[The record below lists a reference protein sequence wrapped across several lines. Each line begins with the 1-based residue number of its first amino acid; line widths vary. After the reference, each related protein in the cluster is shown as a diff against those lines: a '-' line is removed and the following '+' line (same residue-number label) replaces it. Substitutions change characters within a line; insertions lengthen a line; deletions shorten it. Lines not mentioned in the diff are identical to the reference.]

1 MNLREGSPIAAISKL
16 YRIFTP
22 KQKKSFRVLV
32 FFTFISSITDLLGL
46 FTVIPVIGLVLSD
59 SFYNTAITKV
69 PAIAQ
74 FDKQQLLLLSVLVFT
89 VLIIAKNIFGLF
101 INKMQVRFVEGL
113 FVTSSMNVLSNVYK
127 RSLLELQKDTSNE
140 LVQKLTSMQVSL
152 CSYAVIS
159 IIIIIN
165 EAIVFG
171 LTAIIVC
178 LTNWQLFLLLILTI
192 VPIMALFY
200 ARVKTMIRNA
210 GTEKSANE
218 IKLRESAQEMIFG
231 YTDIKIA
238 GTEENFKKR
247 FEDTAKKYSIF
258 QGKLDFML
266 FIPTRIIEVAIFF
279 CVVLIMLYGIYFIK
293 DTEQIITTISL
304 FGIVA
309 YRSVPSINRFVI
321 AVNNIN
327 SSSFIFEDADFMYN
341 GQVGENK
348 SEETLRFNEVIDFD
362 RVSYRYDGGNR
373 NVLDNCS
380 LQIRKGEKVGIVGRS
395 GAGKSTL
402 VANILGFLRPTEG
415 RILIDGA
422 ELNEQNMK
430 DWWHIVGYV
439 RQEVFIMNT
448 TMLENIA
455 IGEEAGSVDMEKM
468 RRAVKLSSLE
478 ELVNELP
485 NGLYTKL
492 SERGNNLSGGQKQRI
507 AIARAIYKGAQVLV
521 FDEATSA
528 LDSKTEEEIT
538 NAIQQLGKEDLT
550 IIIIAHRFTSL
561 KYCDRIYD
569 LHNGQISASLTYEDL
584 TNRQG

>member
-1 MNLREGSPIAAISKL
+1 MNIREGSPIAAISKV
-16 YRIFTP
+16 YKIFTP
-22 KQKKSFRVLV
+22 KQRKSFRVLV

-59 SFYNTAITKV
+59 SFYNTVITRL
-69 PAIAQ
+69 PMISQ
-74 FDKQQLLLLSVLVFT
+74 FDKQQLLLLSVLLFT
-89 VLIIAKNIFGLF
+89 VLIIAKNLFGLY

-113 FVTSSMNVLSNVYK
+113 FVTSSMNVLANVYK
-127 RSLLELQKDTSNE
+127 RSLLEIQKDTSNE

-171 LTAIIVC
+171 LTAVIVC
-178 LTNWQLFLLLILTI
+178 LTNWQLFVLLILTI

-200 ARVKTMIRNA
+200 AKVKTMIKNA
-210 GTEKSANE
+210 GTERSSNE

-238 GTEENFKKR
+238 GTENNFKKK

-293 DTEQIITTISL
+293 DTEAIITTISL

-327 SSSFIFEDADFMYN
+327 SSSFIFEDRDFIYSDQ
-341 GQVGENK
+341 QVKKNAESPLEFDDTITFEN
-348 SEETLRFNEVIDFD
+348 
-362 RVSYRYDGGNR
+362 VSYSYEGNGKK
-373 NVLDNCS
+373 NVLNNCS
-380 LQIRKGEKVGIVGRS
+380 LQIRKGEKIGIIGKS

-402 VANILGFLRPTEG
+402 VGNILGFLRPTEG
-415 RILIDGA
+415 RIIIDQTPLG
-422 ELNEQNMK
+422 ENNIE

-439 RQEVFIMNT
+439 RQEVFIMNNS
-448 TMLENIA
+448 MLENIA
-455 IGEEAGSVDMEKM
+455 IGEDAASVDIKRMN
-468 RRAVKLSSLE
+468 RAIKLASLE
-478 ELVNELP
+478 NLVNELP
-485 NGLYTKL
+485 NGIHTKL

-507 AIARAIYKGAQVLV
+507 AIARAIYKGAEVLV

-528 LDSKTEEEIT
+528 LDSQTEEEIT
-538 NAIQQLGKEDLT
+538 NAIQQLGREQLT
-550 IIIIAHRFTSL
+550 IIIIAHRYTSL

-569 LHNGQISASLTYEDL
+569 LQNGQISASLTYSEL
-584 TNRQG
+584 IKE

>member
-1 MNLREGSPIAAISKL
+1 MNIREGSPIAAISKV
-16 YRIFTP
+16 YKIFTP
-22 KQKKSFRVLV
+22 KQRKSFRVLV

-59 SFYNTAITKV
+59 SFYNTVITKL
-69 PAIAQ
+69 PMISQ
-74 FDKQQLLLLSVLVFT
+74 FDKQQLLLLSVLLFT
-89 VLIIAKNIFGLF
+89 VLIIAKNLFGLY

-113 FVTSSMNVLSNVYK
+113 FVTSSMNVLANVYK
-127 RSLLELQKDTSNE
+127 RSLLEIQKDTSNK
-140 LVQKLTSMQVSL
+140 LVQKLTSMQVHL

-171 LTAIIVC
+171 LTAVIVC
-178 LTNWQLFLLLILTI
+178 LANWQLFVLLILTI
-192 VPIMALFY
+192 VPIMAIFY
-200 ARVKTMIRNA
+200 AKVKTMIKNA
-210 GTEKSANE
+210 GTERSNNE
-218 IKLRESAQEMIFG
+218 TKLRESAQEMIFG

-238 GTEENFKKR
+238 GTENNFKKKY
-247 FEDTAKKYSIF
+247 ENTARKYSIF

-293 DTEQIITTISL
+293 DTEAIITTISL

-327 SSSFIFEDADFMYN
+327 SSSFIFEDRDFIYSEQ
-341 GQVGENK
+341 QVKKNAERPLEFDETITFEN
-348 SEETLRFNEVIDFD
+348 
-362 RVSYRYDGGNR
+362 VSYSYEANGK
-373 NVLDNCS
+373 NVLNNCS
-380 LQIRKGEKVGIVGRS
+380 LQIRKGEKIGIIGKS

-402 VANILGFLRPTEG
+402 VGNILGFLKPTEG
-415 RILIDGA
+415 RIIIDQTPLG
-422 ELNEQNMK
+422 ENNIE

-439 RQEVFIMNT
+439 RQEVFIMNNS
-448 TMLENIA
+448 MLENIA
-455 IGEEAGSVDMEKM
+455 IGEDAASVDIE
-468 RRAVKLSSLE
+468 RINRAIKLASLE
-478 ELVNELP
+478 SLVNELP
-485 NGLYTKL
+485 NGIHTKL

-507 AIARAIYKGAQVLV
+507 AIARAIYKGAEVLV

-528 LDSKTEEEIT
+528 LDSQTEEEIT
-538 NAIQQLGKEDLT
+538 NAIQQLGREQLT
-550 IIIIAHRFTSL
+550 IIIIAHRYTSL

-569 LHNGQISASLTYEDL
+569 LQNGQISASLTYAEL
-584 TNRQG
+584 IKE

>member
-1 MNLREGSPIAAISKL
+1 MNIREGSPIAAISKV
-16 YRIFTP
+16 YKIFTP
-22 KQKKSFRVLV
+22 KQRKSFRVLV

-59 SFYNTAITKV
+59 SFYNTVITKL
-69 PAIAQ
+69 PMISQ
-74 FDKQQLLLLSVLVFT
+74 FDKQQLLLLSVLLFT
-89 VLIIAKNIFGLF
+89 VLIIAKNLFGLY

-113 FVTSSMNVLSNVYK
+113 FVTSSMNVLANVYK
-127 RSLLELQKDTSNE
+127 RSLLEIQKDTSNK
-140 LVQKLTSMQVSL
+140 LVQKLTSMQVHL

-171 LTAIIVC
+171 LTAVIVC
-178 LTNWQLFLLLILTI
+178 LANWQLFVLLILTI
-192 VPIMALFY
+192 VPIMAIFY
-200 ARVKTMIRNA
+200 AKVKTMIKNA
-210 GTEKSANE
+210 GTERSNNE
-218 IKLRESAQEMIFG
+218 TKLRESAQEMIFG

-238 GTEENFKKR
+238 GTENNFKKKY
-247 FEDTAKKYSIF
+247 ENTARKYSIF

-293 DTEQIITTISL
+293 DTEAIITTISL

-327 SSSFIFEDADFMYN
+327 SSSFIFEDRDFIYSEQ
-341 GQVGENK
+341 QVKKNAERPLEFDETITFEN
-348 SEETLRFNEVIDFD
+348 
-362 RVSYRYDGGNR
+362 VSYSYEGNGK
-373 NVLDNCS
+373 NVLNNCS
-380 LQIRKGEKVGIVGRS
+380 LQIRKGEKIGIIGKS

-402 VANILGFLRPTEG
+402 VGNILGFLKPTEG
-415 RILIDGA
+415 RIIIDQTPLG
-422 ELNEQNMK
+422 ENNIE

-439 RQEVFIMNT
+439 RQEVFIMNNS
-448 TMLENIA
+448 MLENIA
-455 IGEEAGSVDMEKM
+455 IGEDAASVDIE
-468 RRAVKLSSLE
+468 RINRAIKLASLE
-478 ELVNELP
+478 SLVNELP
-485 NGLYTKL
+485 NGIHTKL

-507 AIARAIYKGAQVLV
+507 AIARAIYKGAEVLV

-528 LDSKTEEEIT
+528 LDSQTEEEIT
-538 NAIQQLGKEDLT
+538 NAIQQLGREQLT
-550 IIIIAHRFTSL
+550 IIIIAHRYTSL

-569 LHNGQISASLTYEDL
+569 LQNGQISASLTYAEL
-584 TNRQG
+584 IKE

>member
-1 MNLREGSPIAAISKL
+1 MNIREGSPVAAISKV
-16 YRIFTP
+16 YKIFTP
-22 KQKKSFRVLV
+22 KQRKSFRVLV

-59 SFYNTAITKV
+59 SFYNTVITKL
-69 PAIAQ
+69 PMISQ
-74 FDKQQLLLLSVLVFT
+74 FDKQQLLLLSVLLFT
-89 VLIIAKNIFGLF
+89 VLIIAKNLFGLY

-113 FVTSSMNVLSNVYK
+113 FVTSSMNVLANVYK
-127 RSLLELQKDTSNE
+127 RSLLEIQKDTSNK
-140 LVQKLTSMQVSL
+140 LVQKLTSMQVHL

-171 LTAIIVC
+171 LTAVIVC
-178 LTNWQLFLLLILTI
+178 LANWQLFVLLILTI
-192 VPIMALFY
+192 VPIMAIFY
-200 ARVKTMIRNA
+200 AKVKTMIKNA
-210 GTEKSANE
+210 GTERSNNE
-218 IKLRESAQEMIFG
+218 TKLRESAQEMIFG

-238 GTEENFKKR
+238 GTENNFKKKY
-247 FEDTAKKYSIF
+247 ENTARKYSIF

-293 DTEQIITTISL
+293 DTEAIITTISL

-327 SSSFIFEDADFMYN
+327 SSSFIFEDRDFIYSEQ
-341 GQVGENK
+341 QVKKYAERPLEFDETITFEN
-348 SEETLRFNEVIDFD
+348 
-362 RVSYRYDGGNR
+362 VSYSYEANGK
-373 NVLDNCS
+373 NVLNNCS
-380 LQIRKGEKVGIVGRS
+380 LQIRKGEKIGIIGKS

-402 VANILGFLRPTEG
+402 VGNILGFLKPTEG
-415 RILIDGA
+415 RIIIDQTPLG
-422 ELNEQNMK
+422 ENNIE

-439 RQEVFIMNT
+439 RQEVFIMNNS
-448 TMLENIA
+448 MLENIA
-455 IGEEAGSVDMEKM
+455 IGEDAASVDIE
-468 RRAVKLSSLE
+468 RINRAIKLASLE
-478 ELVNELP
+478 SLVNELP
-485 NGLYTKL
+485 NGIHTKL

-507 AIARAIYKGAQVLV
+507 AIARAIYKGAEVLV

-528 LDSKTEEEIT
+528 LDSQTEEEIT
-538 NAIQQLGKEDLT
+538 NAIQQLGREQLT
-550 IIIIAHRFTSL
+550 IIIIAHRYTSL

-569 LHNGQISASLTYEDL
+569 LQNGQISASLTYAEL
-584 TNRQG
+584 IKE

>member
-1 MNLREGSPIAAISKL
+1 MNIREGSPVAAISKV
-16 YRIFTP
+16 YKIFTP
-22 KQKKSFRVLV
+22 KQRKSFRVLV

-59 SFYNTAITKV
+59 SFYNTVITKL
-69 PAIAQ
+69 PMISQ
-74 FDKQQLLLLSVLVFT
+74 FDKQQLLLLSVLLFT
-89 VLIIAKNIFGLF
+89 VLIIAKNLFGLY

-113 FVTSSMNVLSNVYK
+113 FVTSSMNVLANVYK
-127 RSLLELQKDTSNE
+127 RSLLEIQKDTSNK
-140 LVQKLTSMQVSL
+140 LVQKLTSMQVHL

-171 LTAIIVC
+171 LTAVIVC
-178 LTNWQLFLLLILTI
+178 LANWQLFVLLILTI
-192 VPIMALFY
+192 VPIMAIFY
-200 ARVKTMIRNA
+200 AKVKTMIKNA
-210 GTEKSANE
+210 GTERSNNE
-218 IKLRESAQEMIFG
+218 TKLRESAQEMIFG

-238 GTEENFKKR
+238 GTENNFKKKY
-247 FEDTAKKYSIF
+247 ENTARKYSIF

-293 DTEQIITTISL
+293 DTEAIITTISL

-327 SSSFIFEDADFMYN
+327 SSSFIFEDRDFIYSEQ
-341 GQVGENK
+341 QVKKNAERPLEFDETITFEN
-348 SEETLRFNEVIDFD
+348 
-362 RVSYRYDGGNR
+362 VSYSYEGNGK
-373 NVLDNCS
+373 NVLNNCS
-380 LQIRKGEKVGIVGRS
+380 LQIRKGEKIGIIGKS

-402 VANILGFLRPTEG
+402 VGNILGFLKPTEG
-415 RILIDGA
+415 RIIIDQTPLG
-422 ELNEQNMK
+422 ENNIE

-439 RQEVFIMNT
+439 RQEVFIMNNS
-448 TMLENIA
+448 MLENIA
-455 IGEEAGSVDMEKM
+455 IGEDAASVDIE
-468 RRAVKLSSLE
+468 RINRAIKLASLE
-478 ELVNELP
+478 SLVNELP
-485 NGLYTKL
+485 NGIHTKL

-507 AIARAIYKGAQVLV
+507 AIARAIYKGAEVLV

-528 LDSKTEEEIT
+528 LDSQTEEEIT
-538 NAIQQLGKEDLT
+538 NAIQQLGREQLT
-550 IIIIAHRFTSL
+550 IIIIAHRYTSL

-569 LHNGQISASLTYEDL
+569 LQNGQISASLTYAEL
-584 TNRQG
+584 IKE

>member
-1 MNLREGSPIAAISKL
+1 MNIREGSPVAAISKV
-16 YRIFTP
+16 YKIFTP
-22 KQKKSFRVLV
+22 KQRKSFRVLV

-59 SFYNTAITKV
+59 SFYNTVITKL
-69 PAIAQ
+69 PMISQ
-74 FDKQQLLLLSVLVFT
+74 FDKQQLLLLSVLLFT
-89 VLIIAKNIFGLF
+89 VLIIAKNLFGLY

-113 FVTSSMNVLSNVYK
+113 FVTSSMNVLANVYK
-127 RSLLELQKDTSNE
+127 RSLLEIQKDTSNK
-140 LVQKLTSMQVSL
+140 LVQKLTSMQVHL

-171 LTAIIVC
+171 LTAVIVC
-178 LTNWQLFLLLILTI
+178 LANWQLFVLLILTI
-192 VPIMALFY
+192 VPIMAIFY
-200 ARVKTMIRNA
+200 AKVKTMIKNA
-210 GTEKSANE
+210 GTERSNNE
-218 IKLRESAQEMIFG
+218 TKLRESAQEMIFG

-238 GTEENFKKR
+238 GTENNFKKKY
-247 FEDTAKKYSIF
+247 ENTARKYSIF

-293 DTEQIITTISL
+293 DTEAIITTISL

-327 SSSFIFEDADFMYN
+327 SSSFIFEDRDFIYSEQ
-341 GQVGENK
+341 QVKKNAESPLEFDETITFEN
-348 SEETLRFNEVIDFD
+348 
-362 RVSYRYDGGNR
+362 VSYSYEGNGK
-373 NVLDNCS
+373 NVLNNCS
-380 LQIRKGEKVGIVGRS
+380 LQIRKGEKIGIIGKS

-402 VANILGFLRPTEG
+402 VGNILGFLKPTEG
-415 RILIDGA
+415 RIIIDQTPLG
-422 ELNEQNMK
+422 ENNIE

-439 RQEVFIMNT
+439 RQEVFIMNNS
-448 TMLENIA
+448 MLENIA
-455 IGEEAGSVDMEKM
+455 IGEDAASVDIE
-468 RRAVKLSSLE
+468 RINRAIKLASLE
-478 ELVNELP
+478 SLVNELP
-485 NGLYTKL
+485 NGIHTKL

-507 AIARAIYKGAQVLV
+507 AIARAIYKGAEVLV

-528 LDSKTEEEIT
+528 LDSQTEEEIT
-538 NAIQQLGKEDLT
+538 NAIQQLGREQLT
-550 IIIIAHRFTSL
+550 IIIIAHRYTSL

-569 LHNGQISASLTYEDL
+569 LQNGQISASLTYAEL
-584 TNRQG
+584 IKE

>member
-1 MNLREGSPIAAISKL
+1 MNIREGSPVAAISNVYK
-16 YRIFTP
+16 IFTP
-22 KQKKSFRVLV
+22 KQRKSFRVLV

-59 SFYNTAITKV
+59 SFYNTVITKL
-69 PAIAQ
+69 PMISQ
-74 FDKQQLLLLSVLVFT
+74 FDKQQLLLLSVLLFT
-89 VLIIAKNIFGLF
+89 VLIIAKNLFGLY

-113 FVTSSMNVLSNVYK
+113 FVTSSMNVLANVYK
-127 RSLLELQKDTSNE
+127 RSLLEIQKDTSNK
-140 LVQKLTSMQVSL
+140 LVQKLTSMQVHL

-171 LTAIIVC
+171 LTAVIVC
-178 LTNWQLFLLLILTI
+178 LANWQLFVLLILTI
-192 VPIMALFY
+192 VPIMAIFY
-200 ARVKTMIRNA
+200 AKVKTMIKNA
-210 GTEKSANE
+210 GTERSNNE
-218 IKLRESAQEMIFG
+218 TKLRESAQEMIFG

-238 GTEENFKKR
+238 GTENNFKKKY
-247 FEDTAKKYSIF
+247 ENTARKYSIF

-293 DTEQIITTISL
+293 DTEAIITTISL

-327 SSSFIFEDADFMYN
+327 SSSFIFEDRDFIYSEQ
-341 GQVGENK
+341 QVKKNAERPLEFDETITFEN
-348 SEETLRFNEVIDFD
+348 
-362 RVSYRYDGGNR
+362 VSYSYEGNGK
-373 NVLDNCS
+373 NVLNNCS
-380 LQIRKGEKVGIVGRS
+380 LQIRKGEKIGIIGKS

-402 VANILGFLRPTEG
+402 VGNILGFLKPTEG
-415 RILIDGA
+415 RIIIDQTPLG
-422 ELNEQNMK
+422 ENNIE

-439 RQEVFIMNT
+439 RQEVFIMNNS
-448 TMLENIA
+448 MLENIA
-455 IGEEAGSVDMEKM
+455 IGEDAASVDIE
-468 RRAVKLSSLE
+468 RINRAIKLASLE
-478 ELVNELP
+478 SLVNELP
-485 NGLYTKL
+485 NGIHTKL

-507 AIARAIYKGAQVLV
+507 AIARAIYKGAEVLV

-528 LDSKTEEEIT
+528 LDSQTEEEIT
-538 NAIQQLGKEDLT
+538 NAIQQLGREQLT
-550 IIIIAHRFTSL
+550 IIIIAHRYTSL

-569 LHNGQISASLTYEDL
+569 LQNGQISASLTYAEL
-584 TNRQG
+584 IKE

>member
-1 MNLREGSPIAAISKL
+1 MNIREGSPVAAISKV
-16 YRIFTP
+16 YKIFTP
-22 KQKKSFRVLV
+22 KQRKSFRVLV

-59 SFYNTAITKV
+59 SFYNTVITKL
-69 PAIAQ
+69 PMISQ
-74 FDKQQLLLLSVLVFT
+74 FDKQQLLLLSVLLFT
-89 VLIIAKNIFGLF
+89 VLIIAKNLFGLY

-113 FVTSSMNVLSNVYK
+113 FVTSSMNVLANVYK
-127 RSLLELQKDTSNE
+127 RSLLEIQKDTSNK
-140 LVQKLTSMQVSL
+140 LVQKLTSMQVHL

-171 LTAIIVC
+171 LTAVIVC
-178 LTNWQLFLLLILTI
+178 LANWQLFVLLILTI
-192 VPIMALFY
+192 VPIMAIFY
-200 ARVKTMIRNA
+200 AKVKTMIKNA
-210 GTEKSANE
+210 GTERSNNE
-218 IKLRESAQEMIFG
+218 TKLRESAQEMIFG

-238 GTEENFKKR
+238 GTENNFKKKY
-247 FEDTAKKYSIF
+247 ENTARKYSIF

-293 DTEQIITTISL
+293 DTEAIITTISL

-327 SSSFIFEDADFMYN
+327 SSSFIFEDRDFIYSEQ
-341 GQVGENK
+341 QVKKNAERPLEFDETITFEN
-348 SEETLRFNEVIDFD
+348 
-362 RVSYRYDGGNR
+362 VSYSYEANGK
-373 NVLDNCS
+373 NVLNNCS
-380 LQIRKGEKVGIVGRS
+380 LQIRKGEKIGIIGKS

-402 VANILGFLRPTEG
+402 VGNILGFLKPTEG
-415 RILIDGA
+415 RIIIDQTPLG
-422 ELNEQNMK
+422 ENNIE

-439 RQEVFIMNT
+439 RQEVFIMNNS
-448 TMLENIA
+448 MLENIA
-455 IGEEAGSVDMEKM
+455 IGEDAASVDIE
-468 RRAVKLSSLE
+468 RINRAIKLASLE
-478 ELVNELP
+478 SLVNELP
-485 NGLYTKL
+485 NGIHTKL

-507 AIARAIYKGAQVLV
+507 AIARAIYKGAEVLV

-528 LDSKTEEEIT
+528 LDSQTEEEIT
-538 NAIQQLGKEDLT
+538 NAIQQLGREQLT
-550 IIIIAHRFTSL
+550 IIIIAHRYTSL

-569 LHNGQISASLTYEDL
+569 LQNGQISASLTYAEL
-584 TNRQG
+584 IKE